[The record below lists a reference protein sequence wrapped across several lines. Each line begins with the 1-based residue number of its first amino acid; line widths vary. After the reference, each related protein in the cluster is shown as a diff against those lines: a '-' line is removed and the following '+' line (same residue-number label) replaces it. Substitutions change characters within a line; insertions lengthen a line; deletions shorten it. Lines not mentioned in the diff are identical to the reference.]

1 MTVGHRSLRGSARR
15 GFAVAAMSALVLASL
30 PLSGTAFGAQENTE
44 YLTGADNVEA
54 ALAWSQFTFD
64 SAAAV
69 AVGRDDVFADSLA
82 SGLIQGLGDGVPLL
96 LTDSDTLDP
105 AVSAE
110 ITRLG
115 ATTVHIL
122 GGETAIS
129 SGVEDALEA
138 DGLTIHRHAGA
149 SRVETAIDIASKHG
163 AAATT
168 AIVAR
173 AFASGAD
180 PTQAFAD
187 SLAAGAWAAEDDLP
201 ILLTQTNELHE
212 AVEAYLASSDVDAV
226 NVVGGTSAVSDAVV
240 SSIEALGIDVTRVSG
255 ATRFDTAIAIAA
267 ARGFDSAADAADGVV
282 VVEGQAAD
290 SWAAGFAAAA
300 YGAGA
305 GPATLQAIGTD
316 GRPVVLVN
324 GDDVPASTLAF
335 LADGGGINVVCFSNA
350 TACDAASAA
359 AGNGVAVEGNATF
372 LDSPELVSVELG
384 SGDEDDDEQAVI
396 FTFDENVNDDAVNEG
411 DFVLYD
417 YAGNPLTETGDSD
430 VDDNQVEIT
439 FDYHDAQLATT
450 AAVRQGAVQD
460 DDGNESIEG
469 SAPLQDVSLDADETD
484 APDITDVELDAD
496 DETITITFDE
506 AVDTDNLDSG
516 DVGIVDGDGDTQST
530 FTESAITINE
540 DRDEVTIILTD
551 AGGIDDEDDFGRL
564 FIEDD
569 SVTGDDSGNGNAR
582 QSFDLGGDEEDLPRL
597 ISASVELGDE
607 TDDDDDNDD
616 DTVVY
621 RFSEAVDGDTDNNTA
636 TNFFAVLADGSTQ
649 FGNTGDDSDT
659 DGTRIEIEFADGE
672 LDESVVRVGVLDGAA
687 GEEDTPANDNIGLQT
702 VGVDGADLAAGETL
716 APDVESITVEED
728 MDSFGNVD
736 GYIINIQFDEV
747 VDDFDDTDGVAY
759 EVDGDESD
767 EDLFADCSIDDD
779 DESLVTCEVDQD
791 DTDDVVAIALQRGAA
806 TDDDTYQS
814 HEYAAE
820 FPGDSA

>member
-110 ITRLG
+110 IERLG

-149 SRVETAIDIASKHG
+149 TRVETAIDIASKHG

-290 SWAAGFAAAA
+290 SWAAGFASAA
-300 YGAGA
+300 YAAGA

-324 GDDVPASTLAF
+324 GDDVPAATQAF
-335 LADGGGINVVCFSNA
+335 LADGGGINVVCFSNV

-359 AGNGVAVEGNATF
+359 AGNGVLAEGNATF
-372 LDSPELVSVELG
+372 LAVPELVSAEVTRVSDSDDTAIVAYNFDEALDEDTLNEGNFSIILYDGSSESANNEDPRLSSDGKSVSVEFDADDVVLATAAVVDADAAEDLDGDENIPGSAPLQAVDLGAGDTINPDLVSVELD
-384 SGDEDDDEQAVI
+384 GDDQEAT
-396 FTFDENVNDDAVNEG
+396 FTFDEDVDTAAGFSAG
-411 DFVLYD
+411 DFHL
-417 YAGNPLTETGDSD
+417 L
-430 VDDNQVEIT
+430 
-439 FDYHDAQLATT
+439 
-450 AAVRQGAVQD
+450 
-460 DDGNESIEG
+460 
-469 SAPLQDVSLDADETD
+469 
-484 APDITDVELDAD
+484 
-496 DETITITFDE
+496 
-506 AVDTDNLDSG
+506 VDTDGDDDTDPTLVDGTALNSIDDDEVVIEFGAGLVDEDAEDEIVRAIVEAGEVQDSE
-516 DVGIVDGDGDTQST
+516 GDGDTNLVQ
-530 FTESAITINE
+530 
-540 DRDEVTIILTD
+540 
-551 AGGIDDEDDFGRL
+551 
-564 FIEDD
+564 
-569 SVTGDDSGNGNAR
+569 
-582 QSFDLGGDEEDLPRL
+582 
-597 ISASVELGDE
+597 SVELNEDTQAPTLERVEIDAEEDE
-607 TDDDDDNDD
+607 A
-616 DTVVY
+616 VWV
-621 RFSEAVDGDTDNNTA
+621 FSEDIT
-636 TNFFAVLADGSTQ
+636 LA
-649 FGNTGDDSDT
+649 
-659 DGTRIEIEFADGE
+659 
-672 LDESVVRVGVLDGAA
+672 
-687 GEEDTPANDNIGLQT
+687 
-702 VGVDGADLAAGETL
+702 GADLNDFVLHTALGGEIKSDDATIDNSDVDNNELTLTYADDSFEDDDVVLATLESEDVAANADDATAGNTLQSLPMEPGSFAAGETTGPDLEASSL
-716 APDVESITVEED
+716 AED
-728 MDSFGNVD
+728 LDSFGEVQGLELTLD
-736 GYIINIQFDEV
+736 FDEDV
-747 VDDFDDTDGVAY
+747 
-759 EVDGDESD
+759 
-767 EDLFADCSIDDD
+767 DDD
-779 DESLVTCEVDQD
+779 DVTESLFTGYED
-791 DTDDVVAIALQRGAA
+791 DGDSNGSIIASGDCDNS
-806 TDDDTYQS
+806 DDDDSVIVCTID
-814 HEYAAE
+814 EDEAE
-820 FPGDSA
+820 DILVIVLEQDAVTDGATGNYPVAVGLES